1 MPTLLQVT
9 AIHPD
14 AQARLSKTY
23 ELLYAELPN
32 IDADWLSRSAK
43 KVDGIV
49 TGGHLGVPNPLMNAL
64 PNLKVIGINGVGF
77 DKVDLDLA
85 RSRGVR
91 VANTP
96 DVLTDDVADLAVGLT
111 IALLRR
117 LPQSDAYLRAGRWLS
132 GDVPLATKVSG
143 KRIGIFGLGR
153 IGRAVARRF
162 AGFTDRIAYTDIV
175 KHDVAL
181 AFHPDAPALA
191 AASDVFVICAAASAS
206 TRRIISTAVFDALG
220 PSGILVNVARG
231 SIVDEPAL
239 VAALQEGRLG
249 GAALDVFEDEPNVPD
264 ALRTM
269 DNVVVTPHIASATN
283 ETRRAM
289 GDLMIDNFDAFFA
302 GKPMPTEVVSSQ
314 S

>member
-1 MPTLLQVT
+1 MPKLLQIT

-14 AQARLSKTY
+14 AQARLAASY
-23 ELLYAELPN
+23 DLMQVELTD
-32 IDADWLSRSAK
+32 IDADWLAK
-43 KVDGIV
+43 HAAEVNGVV
-49 TGGHLGVPNPLMNAL
+49 TGGHLGVPSALMVAL

-77 DKVDLDLA
+77 DKIDLELA

-117 LPQSDAYLRAGRWLS
+117 LPQADAHVRAGKWPS
-132 GDVPLATKVSG
+132 GEMPLATKVCG

-153 IGRAVARRF
+153 IGRATAKRF

-175 KHDVAL
+175 LHDASFAYYPDVVAL
-181 AFHPDAPALA
+181 AAD
-191 AASDVFVICAAASAS
+191 SDVLVICAAASPG
-206 TRRIISTAVFDALG
+206 TRRAIGTAVFDALG
-220 PSGILVNVARG
+220 RSGVLVNVARG
-231 SIVDEPAL
+231 SIVDESAL

-249 GAALDVFEDEPNVPD
+249 GAALDVFEDEPNIPT
-264 ALRTM
+264 ALLAM
-269 DNVVVTPHIASATN
+269 ENVVLTPHIASGTN

-289 GDLMIDNFDAFFA
+289 GDLLIGNLDAFFA
-302 GKPMPTEVVSSQ
+302 GKPMPAQVV
-314 S
+314 

>member
-9 AIHPD
+9 SIHPD
-14 AQARLSKTY
+14 AQARLNKSY

-32 IDADWLSRSAK
+32 IDADWLAQNAK
-43 KVDGIV
+43 AVDGIV
-49 TGGHLGVPNPLMNAL
+49 TGGHLGVPNPLMIAL

-85 RSRGVR
+85 RSQGVR

-111 IALLRR
+111 FALLRR

-153 IGRAVARRF
+153 IGRATARRF

-175 KHDVAL
+175 EHDVSFAYY
-181 AFHPDAPALA
+181 PDAVALA

-206 TRRIISTAVFDALG
+206 TRRIVGTAVFDALG
-220 PSGILVNVARG
+220 PSGVLVNVARG

-239 VAALQEGRLG
+239 VAALQAGRLG
-249 GAALDVFEDEPNVPD
+249 GAALDVFEDEPNVPA
-264 ALRTM
+264 ALCAM
-269 DNVVVTPHIASATN
+269 ENVVLTPHIASATN

-302 GKPMPTEVVSSQ
+302 SKPMPTALV
-314 S
+314 

>member
-9 AIHPD
+9 SIHPE
-14 AQARLSKTY
+14 AQARLTGSY
-23 ELLYAELPN
+23 ELIHAELRS
-32 IDADWLSRSAK
+32 IDSDWLARNAK
-43 KVDGIV
+43 RVEGVV
-49 TGGHLGVPNPLMNAL
+49 TGGHLGVPSPLMSAL

-96 DVLTDDVADLAVGLT
+96 DVLTDDVADLGVGLT

-117 LPQSDAYLRAGRWLS
+117 LPQSDEYLRARRWPS
-132 GDVPLATKVSG
+132 GDMPLATKVSG

-162 AGFTDRIAYTDIV
+162 AGFTDCIGYTDIV
-175 KHDVAL
+175 KHDVPFAYY
-181 AFHPDAPALA
+181 PDVTALA
-191 AASDVFVICAAASAS
+191 AASDVLVICAAASAS
-206 TRRIISTAVFDALG
+206 TRRVISTAVLDALG
-220 PSGILVNVARG
+220 PSGVLVNVARG

-239 VAALQEGRLG
+239 VNALQAGHLG
-249 GAALDVFEDEPNVPD
+249 GAALDVFEDEPNVPA
-264 ALRTM
+264 ALLTM
-269 DNVVVTPHIASATN
+269 HNVVLTPHIASATN

-289 GDLMIDNFDAFFA
+289 GDLVIDNFDAFFA
-302 GKPMPTEVVSSQ
+302 GKPMPTPVV
-314 S
+314 